1 MISLAHVGGEVFSAP
16 AVAKLEEAFLL
27 STASAA
33 SVNGF
38 NPLYCNSNMASVLVD
53 ERDVL
58 EIDFSATGY
67 TRCVCTMEHT
77 CGCVCTTELTCC
89 VISCFNELAWLT
101 LPCSGL

>member
-1 MISLAHVGGEVFSAP
+1 M
-16 AVAKLEEAFLL
+16 AKLEEAFLL

-58 EIDFSATGY
+58 EIGFSATGY
-67 TRCVCTMEHT
+67 TRCCVCTMEHT
-77 CGCVCTTELTCC
+77 LCVHV